1 MSAAESMSHPL
12 NLHFTIAQSR
22 PAIQAVA
29 LVFENVLSDNADKNG
44 ALAAISPA
52 TADAA
57 AGVSQPLSA
66 PESPSSDASPSPNIV
81 SNHAATAPGSLNAA
95 LKLLEDLCVMAT
107 GDLNPGSPSYL
118 TRFTQML
125 A

>member
-1 MSAAESMSHPL
+1 MASHDSQAA
-12 NLHFTIAQSR
+12 NDA
-22 PAIQAVA
+22 QAVA

-52 TADAA
+52 VADAA

-66 PESPSSDASPSPNIV
+66 PGSPGSDAPAAALASSHV
-81 SNHAATAPGSLNAA
+81 ATAPGSLNAA

-107 GDLNPGSPSYL
+107 GMQHDAYCRAPFMP
-118 TRFTQML
+118 
-125 A
+125 